1 MRNHRSKGGYFIRT
15 WIVFSAALLVA
26 LVPAYLI
33 TVLREHGD
41 EDYRAR
47 VLFSRLEAQS
57 YRLSS
62 LELQAMAESQITLE
76 LAEVKEDA
84 KDRLRSAR

>member
-1 MRNHRSKGGYFIRT
+1 
-15 WIVFSAALLVA
+15 
-26 LVPAYLI
+26 
-33 TVLREHGD
+33 
-41 EDYRAR
+41 
-47 VLFSRLEAQS
+47 LFSRLEAQS

-62 LELQAMAESQITLE
+62 LELQAVAKSQITPE